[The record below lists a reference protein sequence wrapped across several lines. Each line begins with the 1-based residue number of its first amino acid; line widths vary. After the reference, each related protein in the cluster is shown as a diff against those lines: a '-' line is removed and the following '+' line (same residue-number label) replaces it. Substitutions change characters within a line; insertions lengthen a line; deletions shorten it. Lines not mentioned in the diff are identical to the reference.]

1 MASALPASLATSA
14 FFLSLRDDDA
24 FRARAHRFLTSSRSL
39 HNSEGHG
46 RASKPDGGAKLSK
59 RAFEALARCRHCLS
73 RSRAS
78 FVTVAKTPPLRSDAA
93 SFAAW
98 DESAAWS
105 ANEGAPRALQAI
117 LSSLALRA
125 SRHVATTKISG
136 SRRHGTAS
144 SARAHLTP
152 WARGLRSK
160 PARRARAAA
169 AAAAAAATASEPVA
183 RGWCVFAGPFW
194 LSRASA
200 ARRCGGGGPG
210 PCYFAQ
216 RRCRASHQ
224 RYVPHELRPPLAC
237 CKCWPGCRLS
247 YCCSRALHC
256 ASARSRYA
264 RETGVASRS
273 VSPQMA
279 IDARS

>member
-1 MASALPASLATSA
+1 MYFVRAKVLVSPLLLVIIASSSWIIPSNCSFFLDVASALPASLATSA

-24 FRARAHRFLTSSRSL
+24 LRARAHRFLTSSRSL

-78 FVTVAKTPPLRSDAA
+78 FVTAKTPPLRSDAA
-93 SFAAW
+93 SFAAC

-136 SRRHGTAS
+136 SRRH
-144 SARAHLTP
+144 
-152 WARGLRSK
+152 
-160 PARRARAAA
+160 
-169 AAAAAAATASEPVA
+169 
-183 RGWCVFAGPFW
+183 
-194 LSRASA
+194 
-200 ARRCGGGGPG
+200 
-210 PCYFAQ
+210 
-216 RRCRASHQ
+216 
-224 RYVPHELRPPLAC
+224 
-237 CKCWPGCRLS
+237 
-247 YCCSRALHC
+247 
-256 ASARSRYA
+256 
-264 RETGVASRS
+264 
-273 VSPQMA
+273 
-279 IDARS
+279 DA